1 MTLVQWLLIANLVC
15 VLSAL
20 AGLARVSSA
29 VENVERDL
37 ELLRE
42 VLEEFNEPG
51 PEDGDGPVF
60 IAPPPD
66 RD

>member
-1 MTLVQWLLIANLVC
+1 MTLIHWLLIANLVC

-29 VENVERDL
+29 VEDIERDL

-42 VLEEFNEPG
+42 VLEEFNEPA
-51 PEDGDGPVF
+51 PEGGDG
-60 IAPPPD
+60 ILIIPPPN
-66 RD
+66 RR